1 MFDTELEWT
10 VRGGGQEKALPLPS
24 TSFWPSVTPLG
35 KIFFFSPQPF
45 AAVKIRDDS
54 YNSADYDET
63 TVTTDFEHFKIGS

>member
-10 VRGGGQEKALPLPS
+10 VRGGGRKRHHPFPLLPFDLRLP
-24 TSFWPSVTPLG
+24 PLV
-35 KIFFFSPQPF
+35 KFFFSPQPF